1 MVGQEQITDAEP
13 PSVAFPF
20 VAVEEEFK
28 NMASYES
35 SMPADARAIAA
46 KVGTEPRSETK

>member
-1 MVGQEQITDAEP
+1 VGQNRSQDAEP
-13 PSVAFPF
+13 PSVGFPF

-35 SMPADARAIAA
+35 SKPADTRAVAA
-46 KVGTEPRSETK
+46 KAGMESKSDTK